1 MCNLQN
7 TFTCGHAT
15 TIALNSFCTCSLT
28 VTCSQQTRCP
38 QASCQ
43 PQTTNQ
49 SVPHSKHAPKQ
60 NSNQVNNTRR

>member
-7 TFTCGHAT
+7 TFTCGHSVST
-15 TIALNSFCTCSLT
+15 PLNSFCSCSLT
-28 VTCSQQTRCP
+28 ATCAQQSHCP

-49 SVPHSKHAPKQ
+49 SVPHEKQAPKQ
-60 NSNQVNNTRR
+60 NPKKGNNRRR